1 MQVCMPALQVYA
13 RGGQPSGSFGLS
25 VQSSPI
31 LPWCPGDCFWSVSPH
46 KNEGGSCRE
55 TRHWDADQLSQH
67 NRHRMSE
74 TASRRNFRDTGIE
87 FTHDLLLVYQAV
99 NSAAHTL
106 IAEKIYERAAAGR
119 YEWRFAMKY

>member
-1 MQVCMPALQVYA
+1 
-13 RGGQPSGSFGLS
+13 
-25 VQSSPI
+25 
-31 LPWCPGDCFWSVSPH
+31 VSPH
-46 KNEGGSCRE
+46 KNEGGSYRK
-55 TRHWDADQLSQH
+55 TRHWDADQLSQC

-74 TASRRNFRDTGIE
+74 SASRGNFRGTGIE

-99 NSAAHTL
+99 NSAVHTL